1 MSKKVENS
9 RSMQYSIGWYVISFG
24 LFIASCGV
32 LASTV
37 QGDPTWLI
45 LAVSAFC
52 VSAITSYR
60 FPKLGHNTKSFFI
73 GIVLLVLGLIMI
85 LDMYDESIHEY
96 GGGFSG
102 GNGFLFDG
110 LGNLAYVFIIP
121 VLFCLAQAF
130 LIINSV
136 KKVKR

>member
-1 MSKKVENS
+1 M
-9 RSMQYSIGWYVISFG
+9 YV
-24 LFIASCGV
+24 LC
-32 LASTV
+32 LATRWGFETQV
-37 QGDPTWLI
+37 
-45 LAVSAFC
+45 
-52 VSAITSYR
+52 
-60 FPKLGHNTKSFFI
+60 
-73 GIVLLVLGLIMI
+73 